1 MNRFTFAIIL
11 LAFFAFE
18 VQGQSF
24 VFGLKGGPTLG
35 VQTWGNSDRDPL
47 FKYHG
52 ILFIESYREESP
64 FSMFAQL
71 GYHIKGS
78 AVRFGFSRTCFD
90 FINNREVPCNLDN
103 LEYQF
108 RNASLSLG
116 GKKRF
121 DRNGKTLYYLFGVR
135 GDFTINTNLS
145 DFNNN
150 NIYYY
155 GALGEGGVNKFNYG
169 MLVGGGIEFE
179 LADLVGAM
187 VEFTLAPDF
196 SLQYRSEAVP
206 NAIGP
211 IPGQPITIPKREI
224 RNIALELTVGL
235 SFLRKVE
242 YIDDDY

>member
-1 MNRFTFAIIL
+1 MKRFTFVIVL
-11 LAFFAFE
+11 LAFFALG
-18 VQGQSF
+18 VQSQSF

-78 AVRFGFSRTCFD
+78 AFRSRSNSCWNIISQREETCSRTT
-90 FINNREVPCNLDN
+90 I
-103 LEYQF
+103 EYQY
-108 RNASLSLG
+108 RNISLSLG

-121 DRNGKTLYYLFGVR
+121 EQGGKNLYYLFGIR
-135 GDFTINTNLS
+135 GDYTLNTNLDDLANGNFYFS
-145 DFNNN
+145 GS
-150 NIYYY
+150 Y
-155 GALGEGGVNKFNYG
+155 LGEGGVNRFNYG

-179 LADLVGAM
+179 LSDLVGAM
-187 VEFTLAPDF
+187 IEFTIAPDF
-196 SLQYRSEAVP
+196 SLQYKAP
-206 NAIGP
+206 AFNNAIGP
-211 IPGQPITIPKREI
+211 IPGRPITIREQEI

-235 SFLRKVE
+235 SFLRKVV
-242 YIDDDY
+242 YVDDDY